1 MMFKLSHLRLALA
14 SLALAILAACGSTDD
29 NRGVANYADDA
40 GITARVRL
48 ALVQHPV
55 WRQADLQVST
65 QSGVVRLTGQ
75 VPEDHDPG
83 QLGALVAGID
93 GVLGVTNDVR

>member
-1 MMFKLSHLRLALA
+1 MMFKLSRLRLALA
-14 SLALAILAACGSTDD
+14 TLALAILAACGSTDD
-29 NRGVANYADDA
+29 NRGVAHYADDA

-48 ALVQHPV
+48 ALVQHPI

-75 VPEDHDPG
+75 APDDLDPK
-83 QLGALVAGID
+83 QLNDLVAAVD